1 MFSLCSAVATHQLP
15 SQINT
20 HSSLVRSQ
28 LCSSTKHQCVQTNHT
43 QHLGNS
49 SKWISLN
56 INKLSKK
63 DHFGLFFLCFQ
74 NSRLAAED
82 QQLFKKWVCSPI
94 WNIWTWSGLF
104 RGSFSQEDHSS
115 RACQCATHLW
125 LRESLFNN
133 YPIQYSFV
141 FVQVAIPNH
150 CWS

>member
-63 DHFGLFFLCFQ
+63 TILGFSSYAFRIPVWLQRISSYLRSGCAPQSGIFGHDLVYL
-74 NSRLAAED
+74 ED
-82 QQLFKKWVCSPI
+82 RSLRKITPRVHANVPPI
-94 WNIWTWSGLF
+94 CDWGKV
-104 RGSFSQEDHSS
+104 
-115 RACQCATHLW
+115 
-125 LRESLFNN
+125 NN
-133 YPIQYSFV
+133 YLIQYSFV
-141 FVQVAIPNH
+141 FAQVAIPTH